1 MSNSLLSINVIAKE
15 ALMVL
20 ENELV
25 AAKSVHR
32 GLESEFGN
40 AKNGYQTGATV
51 TIKRPT
57 DFTVRSGANASVQ
70 DVVEGSTT
78 ISVDQQKGVDFAFT
92 SAELTLNIKDL
103 SERVIKPAMVQL
115 ANKIDSDVLALAA
128 KAPNWVGSPG
138 QSVNSFQDFAL
149 APQRLDEQGVMS
161 DGRTAILSPADHW
174 GMLGTQTGLYIQG
187 AASDA
192 YRKGD
197 LGRIGGVDTFMS
209 QNVQSITTGSRSGSI
224 LIDLSITSSTID
236 YATVKDTMIQTI
248 HMDTFTGATDTVK
261 AGEVFTIAGVYA
273 VNPVTKA
280 RLPWLKQFAVVSDA
294 TCASNETDVVI
305 YPAMIWSGAFQ
316 NVSVPG
322 VSDLN
327 NQAVSYLC
335 SAATTYPQNLV
346 FHKNAF
352 ALALVPMVSPPG
364 AKDVARESFKGTS
377 VRLIPFYNGST
388 DVSTMRLDVLYGIKA
403 LDPRLATRLSGTA

>member
-1 MSNSLLSINVIAKE
+1 MSNSLLTIDVIAKE

-20 ENELV
+20 ENEIV
-25 AAKSVHR
+25 AAKKVHR

-40 AKNGYQTGATV
+40 AKNGYQSGATV

-70 DVVEGSTT
+70 DVIEGSTT
-78 ISVDQQKGVDFAFT
+78 ITVDQQKGVDFAF
-92 SAELTLNIKDL
+92 SSQELTLNIKDL

-115 ANKIDSDVLALAA
+115 ANTIDAAVMALAS
-128 KAPNWVGSPG
+128 KVPNWVGSPG
-138 QSVNSFQDFAL
+138 QNINSFQDFAL
-149 APQRLDEQGVMS
+149 APQRLDEQAVMS

-174 GMLGTQTGLYIQG
+174 GMLGTQTGMYIQG
-187 AASDA
+187 AANDA

-209 QNVQSITTGSRSGSI
+209 QNVQSITTGNRSGSI
-224 LIDLSITSSTID
+224 LIDLSITTATMD
-236 YATVKDTMIQTI
+236 YAAVKDTMIQTI
-248 HMDTFTGATDTVK
+248 HMDAFTGATDTVK

-273 VNPVTKA
+273 VNPVTKV
-280 RLPWLKQFAVVSDA
+280 RLPWLRQFTVMSDA

-316 NVSVPG
+316 NVSVVG

-327 NQAVSYLC
+327 NQAVAFLG
-335 SAATTYPQNLV
+335 SASTTYPQNLV

-352 ALALVPMVSPPG
+352 ALAMVPMVSPPG
-364 AKDVARESFKGTS
+364 AVDVARESYNGTS
-377 VRLIPFYNGST
+377 VRMIPFYNGSS
-388 DVSTMRLDVLYGIKA
+388 DVSTLRLDVLYGVKA
-403 LDPRLATRLSGTA
+403 IDPRLATRISGTA